1 MKKIVIIFILCA
13 FKLYPLVVVDYEVS
27 VKSKQ
32 LFIWQK
38 LFFTIRY
45 EGELD
50 TFYPDGIDEKEIN
63 DFEIIG
69 KEIVSSVNYVEGNV
83 KVLTHKI
90 KYELKPIK
98 KGRVYIPNLIVNY
111 YVVSSDSTLKREYEE
126 IPRIDYYVGSFGL
139 LLIPI
144 GIFIFVF
151 LVLLNL
157 YLFIRKQQ
165 AINEKLIRR

>member
-1 MKKIVIIFILCA
+1 MKKVIIIIVLCA
-13 FKLYPLVVVDYEVS
+13 FKLYPLVVVDYDVS
-27 VKSKQ
+27 VKSRH
-32 LFIWQK
+32 LFTWQK

-63 DFEIIG
+63 DFEIVG
-69 KEIVSSVNYVEGNV
+69 KEIVSSINYVEGNV
-83 KVLTHKI
+83 KVLTHEI

-98 KGRVYIPNLIVNY
+98 KGVVYIPNLIANY
-111 YVVSSDSTLKREYEE
+111 YIISKDSSLKREYEE

-139 LLIPI
+139 LLVPL
-144 GIFIFVF
+144 GIFIFIF

-157 YLFIRKQQ
+157 YLFIRKQ
-165 AINEKLIRR
+165 RM